1 MEKTQSDFGFKFM
14 SLMFKLRDLF
24 KPRGRVLK
32 EAGIGSGA
40 QVLDFGCGPGGY
52 ILPLSRLI
60 GSYGKIYA
68 LDINPQAI
76 QTVKTIVSKKNLTNV
91 ETILS
96 DGKTG
101 LPDMSLDYVLLY
113 DVLHHLNQPE
123 DTLAEIYRVLKPEG
137 VLSMSDHHLEDD
149 EIIQTI
155 TTPGAFKLLKRDKL
169 VFNFTKVNKEN

>member
-1 MEKTQSDFGFKFM
+1 MEKTQSDFSFKFM

-32 EAGIGSGA
+32 EAGIGPSA

-52 ILPLSRLI
+52 ILPLYKLV
-60 GSYGKIYA
+60 GPYGKIYA
-68 LDINPQAI
+68 LDINLQAI
-76 QTVKTIVSKKNLTNV
+76 QAVKNAAARNNLNNV

-101 LPDMSLDYVLLY
+101 LPDTSMDFVLLY
-113 DVLHHLNQPE
+113 DVLHHLSQPE

-137 VLSMSDHHLEDD
+137 ILSMSDHHMEDND
-149 EIIQTI
+149 IIKTI
-155 TTPGAFKLLKRDKL
+155 TSPGTFKFIKRSKFTFS
-169 VFNFTKVNKEN
+169 FNKV

>member
-1 MEKTQSDFGFKFM
+1 MEKTHSDFGFKFM

-32 EAGIGSGA
+32 EAGIGPGV

-52 ILPLSRLI
+52 IIPLNKLI

-68 LDINPQAI
+68 LDVNPQAI
-76 QTVKTIVSKKNLTNV
+76 EAVKNIASKKNLNNV

-101 LPDMSLDYVLLY
+101 LPDTSMDFVLLY
-113 DVLHHLNQPE
+113 DVLHHLSRPE
-123 DTLAEIYRVLKPEG
+123 DTLGEIYRVLKPEG
-137 VLSMSDHHLEDD
+137 ILSMSDHHIEDD
-149 EIIQTI
+149 DIIRTI
-155 TTPGAFKLLKRDKL
+155 TAPGTFKLLKRDKITFSF
-169 VFNFTKVNKEN
+169 VKV